1 MIAPMR
7 RLLPSLWPEQDE
19 HSLALRRPSRIEA
32 VEVALTT
39 DRYPDLSRMLAY
51 WESKRGQRF
60 APRRADIDPAELV
73 AFLPRLLL
81 ADVQRDPLEFRY
93 RLVGTAICAM
103 HGAEFTG
110 KSPRDFEPAAL
121 GTVIH
126 EHYCDV
132 VRRREPTLYLL
143 QLDTHVQSRSYARL
157 LLPLSEDGREVTM
170 LMALDSQE
178 QNTGAL
184 REFFAEVTGRP

>member
-1 MIAPMR
+1 
-7 RLLPSLWPEQDE
+7 
-19 HSLALRRPSRIEA
+19 
-32 VEVALTT
+32 V
-39 DRYPDLSRMLAY
+39 
-51 WESKRGQRF
+51 
-60 APRRADIDPAELV
+60 
-73 AFLPRLLL
+73 
-81 ADVQRDPLEFRY
+81 
-93 RLVGTAICAM
+93 